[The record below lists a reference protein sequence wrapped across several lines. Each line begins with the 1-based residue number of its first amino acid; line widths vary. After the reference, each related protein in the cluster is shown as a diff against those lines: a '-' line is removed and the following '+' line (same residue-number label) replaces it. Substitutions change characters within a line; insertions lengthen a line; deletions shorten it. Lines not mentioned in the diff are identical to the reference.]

1 MSRRINREGPVA
13 LRVLAR
19 RSLLS
24 LLAVSTAATICV
36 LPVTPAAASVNPLG
50 VALAAPV
57 ATAPVTTTDSPSPAA
72 DPAPAAPSPA
82 PAAPSPLP
90 AK

>member
-24 LLAVSTAATICV
+24 LLAASTAATICV
-36 LPVTPAAASVNPLG
+36 LPVSPAAASVNPLG
-50 VALAAPV
+50 VAIAAAPV
-57 ATAPVTTTDSPSPAA
+57 ATAPVTTT
-72 DPAPAAPSPA
+72 
-82 PAAPSPLP
+82 
-90 AK
+90 